1 MSSREGDLRER
12 PGNLDATESTYRDTF
27 GFPTTRDGESV
38 VVRMGATTVAFRA
51 EPTLSGTHHLAWT
64 IPTGTFDAA
73 VAWAS
78 ERVPLLLGN
87 GGASV
92 FEAPPTWDA
101 RSVYVDGPDGQLL
114 ELIER
119 RALPASPRGAGF
131 TADDIVRVSEVGV
144 AVPDVVAAVDACAAA
159 GSRPTAAHPT
169 RASPP
174 WAMSTGSSSSFPR
187 SAAGSP
193 RTTASP
199 RTARRRSWP
208 TCRGPSSSHPGAS
221 SCRARGERPPPD
233 PRQKMFAAARK
244 AADATARTGFGGSP
258 ELIRSPRTFMR

>member
-1 MSSREGDLRER
+1 MHIHHVTIGTRD
-12 PGNLDATESTYRDTF
+12 LDATETMYRDTF

-144 AVPDVVAAVDACAAA
+144 AVPDVVTAVDACAAA
-159 GSRPTAAHPT
+159 GVASYGSAPDPGFSAVGDVDGLLVLVPAERRWFPAHDREPANGAT
-169 RASPP
+169 TIVADVPRTIELAP
-174 WAMSTGSSSSFPR
+174 GRVLVPR
-187 SAAGSP
+187 S
-193 RTTASP
+193 R
-199 RTARRRSWP
+199 
-208 TCRGPSSSHPGAS
+208 
-221 SCRARGERPPPD
+221 
-233 PRQKMFAAARK
+233 
-244 AADATARTGFGGSP
+244 
-258 ELIRSPRTFMR
+258 